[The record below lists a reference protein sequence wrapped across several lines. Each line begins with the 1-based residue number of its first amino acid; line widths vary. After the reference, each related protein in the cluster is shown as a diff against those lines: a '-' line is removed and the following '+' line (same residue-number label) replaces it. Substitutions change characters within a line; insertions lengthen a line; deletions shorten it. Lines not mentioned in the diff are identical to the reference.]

1 MIFMTTTIFT
11 KPGCPYCAAAK
22 ADMESRGVSYVEH
35 DVVNS
40 RKWLDEMLKVNG
52 GQRRVPTI
60 LCDGEISIG
69 FDGS

>member
-1 MIFMTTTIFT
+1 MATTTIFT

-22 ADMESRGVSYVEH
+22 ADMEKRGIPYVEH
-35 DVVNS
+35 DVVNN

-60 LCDGEISIG
+60 LCDGKVSIG
-69 FDGS
+69 FEGS